1 MHALSE
7 TKQCDSILLFS
18 CPTKCV
24 RFISLF
30 KDSFNVVF
38 YLKADENSMKII
50 CILFIPKFRFSDS
63 YHFET
68 LQHFLLES
76 SFF

>member
-1 MHALSE
+1 MHALSG